1 VKIIEVLVKIAK
13 KFNENDIEWAV
24 GASLLLYFHDIVKEP
39 HDIDII
45 IDKKD
50 EAIVL
55 KIMKELGNEKEIKDV
70 KNYKTGVFHKF
81 NIENVGID
89 IIGEFIIILENEE
102 YLHPFPIKNKEY
114 ILVDNTKIYLD
125 SLLNWVETYNAMGDP
140 KKRVNLIENH
150 LKNK

>member
-1 VKIIEVLVKIAK
+1 VKIIDVLVRIAK
-13 KFNENDIEWAV
+13 KFNENDIDWAV

-39 HDIDII
+39 HDIDIV

-50 EAIVL
+50 EAIVQ
-55 KIMKELGNEKEIKDV
+55 KIMNELGNEKKSKDV
-70 KNYKTGVFHKF
+70 KNYRTGVFHKF
-81 NIENVGID
+81 NIDNIEID

-114 ILVDNTKIYLD
+114 ILIDNTKIHLD
-125 SLLNWVETYNAMGDP
+125 SLLNWVNTYNAMGDP
-140 KKRVNLIENH
+140 KKRVSLIERY

>member
-1 VKIIEVLVKIAK
+1 MKIIEVLVKIAK